1 MDDYND
7 LKDYARILEA
17 ENKRLREAIERA
29 IFDLEY
35 NVNPLL
41 ECMNTHPATLHPAT
55 LMVRDLKA
63 ALEGQE

>member
-41 ECMNTHPATLHPAT
+41 ECMNTHPATL
-55 LMVRDLKA
+55 MVRDLKA